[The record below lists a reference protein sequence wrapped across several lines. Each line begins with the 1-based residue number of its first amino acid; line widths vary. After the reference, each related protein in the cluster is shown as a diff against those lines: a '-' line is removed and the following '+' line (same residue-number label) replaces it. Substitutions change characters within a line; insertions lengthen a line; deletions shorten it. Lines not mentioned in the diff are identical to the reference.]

1 MGSHTSIAMPKLFC
15 GTSGFAYPQWKP
27 VFYPKNVPAKR
38 FLEHYATR
46 LNSVEIN
53 YTFRRLPSAST
64 LANWTAMTPPEFS
77 FAVKAHERITHFLHL
92 KNAGEF
98 TSAFFQAVQP
108 LHDAGRLGPVLFQ
121 LPPQLRCDLT
131 LLGDFL
137 AILPRAVKISFEFRH
152 ASWLNDDV
160 YALLEKH
167 GACLCLAES
176 EKLAIPQVLTAGFV
190 YFRLRKP
197 DYSPEDRSA
206 IADSVRDLLEKGKD
220 IYVFFKHD
228 ETPDG
233 ALYAED
239 LLQHVGNPS

>member
-1 MGSHTSIAMPKLFC
+1 MPQLFA

-27 VFYPKNVPAKR
+27 AFYPKDVPAKR

-64 LANWTAMTPPEFS
+64 LANWTALTPPGFS
-77 FAVKAHERITHFLHL
+77 FAVKAHERITHFLRL
-92 KNAGEF
+92 KNAEEF
-98 TSAFFQAVQP
+98 TGAFFQAVEP
-108 LHDAGRLGPVLFQ
+108 LLAAGRLGPVLFQ
-121 LPPQLRCDLT
+121 LPPQLRCDLQ

-137 AILPRAVKISFEFRH
+137 AILPRTVRISFEFRH

-160 YALLEKH
+160 YGLLEKH
-167 GACLCLAES
+167 GVCLCLAES

-197 DYSPEDRSA
+197 DYTPADRSA
-206 IADSVRDLLEKGKD
+206 IAASVRDLLGKGKD
-220 IYVFFKHD
+220 VYVYFKHD

-233 ALYAED
+233 ALYAEE
-239 LLQHVGNPS
+239 LLQRVRGDS

>member
-1 MGSHTSIAMPKLFC
+1 MPTLFS

-27 VFYPKNVPAKR
+27 AFYPKNVPAKR
-38 FLEHYATR
+38 FLEHYASR

-64 LANWTAMTPPEFS
+64 LTNWTAMTPPGFS
-77 FAVKAHERITHFLHL
+77 FAVKAHERITHFLRL
-92 KNAGEF
+92 KNAEEF
-98 TSAFFQAVQP
+98 TGAFFQAIQP
-108 LHDAGRLGPVLFQ
+108 LLAAGRLGPVLFQ
-121 LPPQLRCDLT
+121 LPPQLRCDLA

-137 AILPRAVKISFEFRH
+137 AILPRTVKVSFEFRH

-167 GACLCLAES
+167 GVCLCLAES
-176 EKLAIPQVLTAGFV
+176 EKLAIPPGLKALTAGFV

-197 DYSPEDRSA
+197 DYSPDDRAA
-206 IADSVRDLLEKGKD
+206 IAASVRDLLAKD
-220 IYVFFKHD
+220 KDVYVFFKHD

-233 ALYAED
+233 ALYAEE
-239 LLQHVGNPS
+239 LLRRIGSPA

>member
-1 MGSHTSIAMPKLFC
+1 MPTLFT
-15 GTSGFAYPQWKP
+15 GTSGFSYSQWKP
-27 VFYPKNVPAKR
+27 GFYPKNVPAKR

-64 LANWTAMTPPEFS
+64 LSNWTAMTPPGFS
-77 FAVKAHERITHFLHL
+77 FAVKAHERITHFQRL
-92 KNAGEF
+92 KNTEDF
-98 TSAFFQAVQP
+98 TGAFFQAIQP
-108 LHDAGRLGPVLFQ
+108 LLVAERLGPVLFQ
-121 LPPQLRCDLT
+121 LPPNLRCDPA
-131 LLGDFL
+131 LLSDFL
-137 AILPRAVKISFEFRH
+137 AILPRHVRVSFEFRH

-167 GACLCLAES
+167 GVCLCLAES

-197 DYSPEDRSA
+197 DYSPDDRAA
-206 IADSVRDLLEKGKD
+206 IADSVRDLLAKGKD
-220 IYVFFKHD
+220 VYVFFKHD

-233 ALYAED
+233 AIYAEE
-239 LLQHVGNPS
+239 LLQRIGKL